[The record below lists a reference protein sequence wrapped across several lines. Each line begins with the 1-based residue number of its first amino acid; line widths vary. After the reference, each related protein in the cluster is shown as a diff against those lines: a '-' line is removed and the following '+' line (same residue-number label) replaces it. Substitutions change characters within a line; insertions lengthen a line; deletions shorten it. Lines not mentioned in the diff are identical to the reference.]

1 MTSPAFP
8 WTSALVTGASSGIG
22 EELAVQLATAGVPTV
37 IVARRGDRL
46 KALAKKYP
54 TLEPL
59 VADLATA
66 EGRQTVAD
74 RLSAKDRP
82 IDLLVNNAGFGVEGM
97 FGDATAQDHVGMID
111 VNVTALTVLTHA
123 AITAMRPRRKGWI
136 LQVSSVASFQPGPG
150 AATYSATK
158 AFVTSLTEAIHEELR
173 GSGVTITAL
182 CPGFT
187 RSEFHDVSGSR
198 SEVDKMPDVVWLSA
212 QEVAASGLEAV
223 AKGRAIDVPGV
234 QYKLISALSGS
245 MPRSLVRRAAGIVAG
260 ARK

>member
-1 MTSPAFP
+1 MTSSAFP

-22 EELAVQLATAGVPTV
+22 EEFAVQLATAGVPTV
-37 IVARRGDRL
+37 IVARRSDRL
-46 KALAKKYP
+46 HALAMKYP

-59 VADLATA
+59 VADLATEA
-66 EGRQTVAD
+66 GRQAVAD
-74 RLSAKDRP
+74 RLADPNRP
-82 IDLLVNNAGFGVEGM
+82 IELLVNNAGFGVEGN
-97 FGDATAQDHVGMID
+97 FDKATCDAHVGMID

-123 AITAMRPRRKGWI
+123 AVKAMRPKGKGWI

-173 GSGVTITAL
+173 GSGVAITAL

-198 SEVDKMPDVVWLSA
+198 ATADKMPAAVWLSA
-212 QEVAASGLEAV
+212 QEVAASGLHAV
-223 AKGRAIDVPGV
+223 AEGKALDVPGF
-234 QYKLISALSGS
+234 QYKAISALSGS
-245 MPRSLVRRAAGIVAG
+245 LPRSWTRRLAGLAAG